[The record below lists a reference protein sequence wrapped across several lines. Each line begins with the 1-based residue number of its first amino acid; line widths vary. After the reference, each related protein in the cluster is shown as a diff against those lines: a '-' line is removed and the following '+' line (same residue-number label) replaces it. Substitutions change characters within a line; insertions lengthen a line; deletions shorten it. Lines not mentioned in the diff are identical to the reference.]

1 MNYTW
6 DNIILDNFIKASKG
20 NLTFVAESGEI
31 TEETVSAWFKIQD
44 EYIQTMDSETIEIK
58 RYKKICY
65 KYAVKLREWMFDPRE
80 GTRVYSEVNKLYI
93 QKQKLA
99 KEIFSDEVTDWD
111 KLVAK
116 ASIGSQFRIDSQT
129 MRAKEFFNIIKVL

>member
-6 DNIILDNFIKASKG
+6 ENIILNNFIKASKG
-20 NLTFVAESGEI
+20 NLSFVAENGII

-44 EYIQTMDSETIEIK
+44 EYIQTMDSETTEIK

-80 GTRVYSEVNKLYI
+80 GTKVYSEVNKLYI
-93 QKQKLA
+93 QKQKLS
-99 KEIFSDEVTDWD
+99 KEIFTNEVTDWD

-116 ASIGSQFRIDSQT
+116 ASISAQFRIDSHVL
-129 MRAKEFFNIIKVL
+129 RAKEFFNILKSL